1 MVVGGVRKS
10 KLEIFKSMKPGLYD
24 FYNKFTKR
32 RIKMKRLK
40 SMIAVVACLTLLFTN
55 VIPAMAATEEASP
68 RVVVLQCLKC
78 GGSITNP
85 TVTREYL
92 GTRWVPCTHKSGG
105 QDLCHAYKVTVK
117 VIVTSAHMIW
127 GQKQ

>member
-1 MVVGGVRKS
+1 
-10 KLEIFKSMKPGLYD
+10 
-24 FYNKFTKR
+24 
-32 RIKMKRLK
+32 MKRLK

-117 VIVTSAHMIW
+117 GHCDKCSYDMGSETIEYELITCQGA
-127 GQKQ
+127 G